1 MGIKRCPK
9 CGNTKLLA
17 RKITGVQVESL
28 ENGEFQINAEGKKY
42 QIEIIGCAKC
52 KAEFDESQLVE
63 MVQCKKCGKFTEPAN
78 LDANGECDVCRA
90 LEERP
95 DLANMS
101 KEDLIRM
108 MLKLERTTS
117 NNIDTTKQVNTTSS
131 TNDMNTGNETVSTEI
146 NTVAQEK
153 MKAAQAAIENVS
165 NDFSKEIIED
175 TEKELEE
182 IKESVNEIQN
192 AMNPPE
198 TVNSIENSDEAET
211 INSTETETEIEK
223 PKRGRRPR
231 KKTDV
236 DNQEENNSNSDEN
249 LTEEQIQESANEI
262 SENQEAPFPEQDVQ
276 MQEMFNENIPQENI
290 EESVQQ
296 TQNSPFQMFDN
307 EQSF

>member
-28 ENGEFQINAEGKKY
+28 ENGEFQINAEGKKH

-101 KEDLIRM
+101 REDLIRM

-117 NNIDTTKQVNTTSS
+117 NNTDITKQVNTSSS
-131 TNDMNTGNETVSTEI
+131 TNGVDTGNETISTEI
-146 NTVAQEK
+146 NAVAQEK

-182 IKESVNEIQN
+182 IKESVDEMQN

-198 TVNSIENSDEAET
+198 TES
-211 INSTETETEIEK
+211 STETEVEIEK

-231 KKTDV
+231 KKSDV
-236 DNQEENNSNSDEN
+236 DNQEENDSNSDEE
-249 LTEEQIQESANEI
+249 LTEEQIQESADEI
-262 SENQEAPFPEQDVQ
+262 SENQEAPFPEQDEQ
-276 MQEMFNENIPQENI
+276 MQGMFNENIPQENV
-290 EESVQQ
+290 ENSTQQ
-296 TQNSPFQMFDN
+296 TQDSPFQMFDN

>member
-52 KAEFDESQLVE
+52 KADFDESQLIE
-63 MVQCKKCGKFTEPAN
+63 MVQCKKCGKFTEPDN
-78 LDANGECDVCRA
+78 LDANGECDVCCA

-108 MLKLERTTS
+108 MLKLEKITS
-117 NNIDTTKQVNTTSS
+117 NNTDITKQSSNTSVVI
-131 TNDMNTGNETVSTEI
+131 DNTDDEVVSTEI
-146 NTVAQEK
+146 NSVAQEK

-175 TEKELEE
+175 TEKELEKT
-182 IKESVNEIQN
+182 KETIDEMQY

-198 TVNSIENSDEAET
+198 TSNEN
-211 INSTETETEIEK
+211 ETEIEK

-231 KKTDV
+231 KKSDV
-236 DNQEENNSNSDEN
+236 DNQQEEDNSNSDEMP
-249 LTEEQIQESANEI
+249 TEEQVQESANEI

-276 MQEMFNENIPQENI
+276 MQEMFNGNIPQENTK
-290 EESVQQ
+290 ESVQQ
-296 TQNSPFQMFDN
+296 SQKSPFQMFDN

>member
-52 KAEFDESQLVE
+52 KADFDESQLIE
-63 MVQCKKCGKFTEPAN
+63 MVQCKKCGKFTEPDN
-78 LDANGECDVCRA
+78 LDVNGECDVCRA

-108 MLKLERTTS
+108 MLKLEKITS
-117 NNIDTTKQVNTTSS
+117 NNTDIAKQSGNTSVVIDN
-131 TNDMNTGNETVSTEI
+131 TNDEAVSTEM
-146 NTVAQEK
+146 NSVAQEK

-182 IKESVNEIQN
+182 TKEIVDEMQY

-198 TVNSIENSDEAET
+198 TSNEN
-211 INSTETETEIEK
+211 ETEIEK
-223 PKRGRRPR
+223 PKRSRRPR
-231 KKTDV
+231 KKSDIG
-236 DNQEENNSNSDEN
+236 NQQEEDNSNSDEMP
-249 LTEEQIQESANEI
+249 TEEQVQESANEI

-276 MQEMFNENIPQENI
+276 MQEMFNGNIPQENA
-290 EESVQQ
+290 EEPVQQ
-296 TQNSPFQMFDN
+296 PQKSPFQMFDN